1 MLGGLITEHL
11 IWSTLKLSILH
22 LRRWNAAGRHQH
34 EPSGTWLWPT
44 RFDRRPPSPDKPGR
58 YLVICA
64 VHPHFVD
71 DGMFG
76 FVKVTEQDR
85 DD

>member
-1 MLGGLITEHL
+1 MLPNTVP
-11 IWSTLKLSILH
+11 
-22 LRRWNAAGRHQH
+22 AGQMNQDRVA
-34 EPSGTWLWPT
+34 SV
-44 RFDRRPPSPDKPGR
+44 RFLKPGR

-64 VHPHFVD
+64 VHPHFVN

-76 FVKVTEQDR
+76 FVKATEQDR

>member
-1 MLGGLITEHL
+1 
-11 IWSTLKLSILH
+11 
-22 LRRWNAAGRHQH
+22 
-34 EPSGTWLWPT
+34 
-44 RFDRRPPSPDKPGR
+44 
-58 YLVICA
+58 VICA